1 VFTQLDECLW
11 INQWLESRSES
22 KNNTQTLSSLWK
34 KWIDR
39 KTRPRTRASEPPLRD
54 ELFSVEQ
61 LRQHA
66 IALAGQHQIDPRHG
80 PNRLLLRLADNEQL
94 LVQAYDLVAGAE
106 AGGRRIGP
114 AGEWLLDNFYLI
126 EQQIRLTRLHLP
138 RTYSRELPRLL
149 NGAAAG
155 FPRVY
160 DIALEL
166 IAHVDGRVD
175 AEHVSHFV
183 TAYQSVTPL
192 TLGELWAIPIMLRLG
207 LIENLRRV
215 SVNIIRRRQDRD
227 LANLWT
233 GRMSTAVEKEPEAI
247 LHILAE
253 MAQSDPLFSSQFVE
267 EFCGGLQ
274 GQSPALA
281 TVQSWVEHRLAEQ
294 GMTREHLQRAENQNQ
309 AADQVSIGNSI
320 GSLRF
325 LSVMDWRE
333 FVETMSIVEQV
344 LRTDP
349 ANVYAAMDFV
359 TRDRYRH
366 SVEAMARQSGIAEDA
381 VAQAAIQLATE
392 ATHREDMTARTTH
405 VGYYLVDKGRPLLE
419 SIVRVR
425 WSLRR
430 FLMRTA
436 RRFPFILYLSP
447 LLLITAATACLML
460 EPVSRLGWHDWRAWL
475 LMLLGIIGASQMA
488 VALVN
493 LLTTVLV
500 GPRLLPRLDFSK
512 GIPATSRTMVVVP
525 TLLTSPQAV
534 ADLLEGLEIRYL
546 GNRDPNLFFSLLTD
560 FRDAHEPTQPEDAE
574 LLRLARDGIQSLNT
588 RYSPEGVTVFYLFH
602 RPRVWNPHERLWMG
616 YERKRGK
623 LEQFN
628 ALLRGGPSDP
638 FAEII
643 GDLALLFTI
652 QYVLTLDTDTGL
664 ARDTAFKLIG
674 TMAHPLN
681 RPRFDPRAGRVVE
694 GYAILQPRTP
704 ISLLSANRSRFAQL
718 SAGEAGID
726 PYTRAVSDVYQDL
739 FAEGSYVGKGLYDV
753 DAFQQATAGRFP
765 ENLILS
771 HDLVESGFARSGL
784 VSDVELYE
792 DHPAS
797 FAAEMS
803 RRHRWIRGDWQ
814 IAGWLLPRVPGL
826 ANKRLPNTLTAL
838 SRWKIFDNL
847 RRNLV
852 PPALL
857 LLLLVSWLMAPEPT
871 GFWTWFVLLL
881 LLLPVLLATLVEVFH
896 KPGEQAWAI
905 HLDTTLKSLGRQL
918 AEVGM
923 RLSTLPYHAIINLD
937 AILASGGRMLFTRRG
952 LLLWHTPRYE
962 KRNKCTTLMNFLGE
976 MWVAPFSALAGI
988 TWLALTN
995 PGALVISGPVLLMW
1009 LVSPVVGWWISRPL
1023 TADKPALSESQ
1034 QTFLRSLSRQTWR
1047 YFEVLVNAEENW
1059 LPPDNIQ
1066 EVPTPVVA
1074 SRTSPTN
1081 IGMALLANLAADDF
1095 GYISTGQL
1103 LERTDKTITTMEQL
1117 ERFRGHFYNWYDTRT
1132 LKPLRPFY
1140 VSSVDSGNLAGA
1152 LCALRAGLLELISQ
1166 PIFSPRVLAGLRDT
1180 LEMLSSSAIDRIRAK
1195 LQSSP
1200 PNLSAT
1206 MALLQ
1211 ELGRDIATLPTTGDA
1226 EQQWWT
1232 NALARQCH
1240 DVQEDLQF
1248 LTPDPQQFDHVPTL
1262 QELACASSGGDR
1274 AAERIRLINQLSQR
1288 CSAQALMDFTFL
1300 YDPSQDLL
1308 SIGYNVSE
1316 RRRDPSYYDLLAS
1329 EARLASF
1336 ILIAQDQLPQDHW
1349 FALGRQLTTHDG
1361 AMALLSWNGS
1371 MFEYLM
1377 PLLVMPTYEHTLLDQ
1392 TYRAVVAR
1400 QIEYGRQRGVPWGI
1414 SESCYN
1420 ITDERGV
1427 YQYGAFGVPGL
1438 GFKRGLADDLV
1449 VAPYA
1454 SVLALMVAPR
1464 EACRNLEMLAEK
1476 GYRGA
1481 YGLYEAIDF
1490 TPTRLPRGKTCA
1502 LLRIFMAH
1510 HQGMSLLALSYLL
1523 LNQPMQRR
1531 FLSDPY
1537 FKASELLLCERIP
1550 KVASPLQPHAA
1561 EVRAARMPPV
1571 AATSIMRV
1579 FSTPHTPIPEVH
1591 LLSNGRYHVMATN
1604 AGGGYSRWKDL
1615 AVTRWRED
1623 ATCDGWGT
1631 FCYLRDADTGAL
1643 WSSAYQPMR
1652 HSSKNYEAI
1661 FMQGRAEF
1669 RCREE
1674 DIDAHTE
1681 ISVSPEDDVEVRR
1694 VTLTNLSPRTRT
1706 IELTSFA
1713 EVVIAPLNADLSH
1726 PAFSNLFVHT
1736 EILHDSQAILC
1747 TRRPRSPG
1755 EEPPWMFHLM
1765 ITQGTPAGDTS
1776 YETDRAKFIGRC
1788 RSITNPAAFDEVGPL
1803 SNTDGSVLDPIVA
1816 IRRGVVIQSDDSANY
1831 FIISGMAE
1839 TREAALLL
1847 IDKYDDPSF
1856 AARAFEMAWT
1866 HSQLVLHQLQA
1877 TEAEAQVY
1885 AQLASS
1891 VIYANPLHR
1900 AGVGILNRNQLG
1912 QSGLWGFGISGDLP
1926 ILLMR
1931 IADVHRIDLVKQVLQ
1946 VHAYWRE
1953 KGLQVDLVILN
1964 EDFSGYRQVLQD
1976 RILGLIAAGTEAQRV
1991 DKPGGIFLRRSEQLS
2006 EEDRVLLQTVARV
2019 ILTDSA
2025 ETLAEQVERK
2035 VPVERKIPRFLPKRS
2050 MLPATT
2056 DVPPQRER
2064 VFFNGLGGF
2073 TPDGREYVISL
2084 APGRTTPAP
2093 WANVLANSQI
2103 GTVISESGGAYTW
2116 VDNAHEFRLTNWHND
2131 PICDTSG
2138 EAFYIRD
2145 EETGQFWSPT
2155 PLPARGNGT
2164 YVCRHGFGYSVFE
2177 YTQLGIS
2184 SELWTYVA
2192 LDEPVKLVVMKVRN
2206 FSGRTRRLSVTGYWE
2221 LVLGQWR
2228 HANLMHVVTEI
2239 DPATGA
2245 LFARNAYNREFAGKI
2260 VFVSVSDAA
2269 RIITGNRTEFLG
2281 RNETLA
2287 NPAAM
2292 QKTQL
2297 SGQTGA
2303 SLDPCAAL
2311 QVPFDLADGQ
2321 ERELVFILGAGN
2333 NVDEAQQLVRRFS
2346 EPASARLAL
2355 ENVWGFWKQTLGVVF
2370 VETPDRALNL
2380 LVNGWLE
2387 YQTLAA
2393 RYWGRSGY
2401 YQSGGAYGFRD
2412 QLQDTAAL
2420 LHAAPWT
2427 AREHLLRCA
2436 GRQFRE
2442 GDVQHWW
2449 HPPSG
2454 RGVRTHCSD
2463 DYLWLPYVTCL
2474 YVKTTGD
2481 TGILDERV
2489 LFLEGRLV
2497 NADEESYYDLPQRS
2511 GEDGTLYEHCVR
2523 AIKHGLRFGEHGLPL
2538 IGSGDWNDGMNL
2550 VGEKGKGESVWLAFF
2565 LYHVLQRFAELARS
2579 RGDSDFAS
2587 LCISQAAQ
2595 LQQNIE
2601 LHGWD
2606 GNWYRRAYF
2615 DDSTP
2620 LGSAKNEEC
2629 QIDSIA
2635 QSWAV
2640 LSGAAK
2646 PAWAQLAMNRVDQR
2660 LVRRDQRLIQLF
2672 DPPFDKSALE
2682 PGYIKGYAPGVRENG
2697 GQYTHGAIWAVMAFA
2712 ELGETERAWE
2722 LFSLLNP
2729 IRHAMDL
2736 TEVEHYKVEPY
2747 VVAADIYAIEPHT
2760 GHGGWTWYTGSA
2772 GWMYRLIVETLL
2784 GLRLEVDQLQVNP
2797 RLPRVWESLK
2807 LHYRYRDTFYHIAVK
2822 RAGTEGAQPVRMIVD
2837 GKEQPDARIHLV
2849 NDLLEHV
2856 VEMEIR

>member
-1 VFTQLDECLW
+1 MVSLRHHNWRTSQTR
-11 INQWLESRSES
+11 SR
-22 KNNTQTLSSLWK
+22 
-34 KWIDR
+34 
-39 KTRPRTRASEPPLRD
+39 PRASEAPLRA
-54 ELFSVEQ
+54 ELFSGDQ
-61 LRQHA
+61 LQRHA
-66 IALAGQHQIDPRHG
+66 VALAGQHLIDPKHG
-80 PNRLLLRLADNEQL
+80 SNRLLLRLADNEQVL
-94 LVQAYDLVAGAE
+94 IQAYDLVTGAE
-106 AGGRRIGP
+106 AEGRRVAP

-175 AEHVSHFV
+175 AENVSHFV

-192 TLGELWAIPIMLRLG
+192 TLGELWAVPIMLRLG

-215 SVNIIRRRQDRD
+215 SVHIARRRRDRN
-227 LANLWT
+227 LANQWA
-233 GRMSTAVEKEPEAI
+233 GRLLTAVEKEPATV
-247 LHILAE
+247 LHVLAE
-253 MAQSDPLFSSQFVE
+253 MAQSDPPFSNQFVE
-267 EFCGGLQ
+267 EFCGRLQ

-281 TVQSWVEHRLAEQ
+281 TVQSWVQHRLAEQ
-294 GMTREHLQRAENQNQ
+294 GLTREQLQRAENQNQ

-325 LSVMDWRE
+325 LSAMDWRK
-333 FVETMSIVEQV
+333 FVETMSIIEQA
-344 LRTDP
+344 LRNDP
-349 ANVYAAMDFV
+349 ADVYADMDFV

-366 SVEAMARQSGIAEDA
+366 CVEALSRQSGVTEDA
-381 VAQAAIQLATE
+381 VARAAIQLATE
-392 ATHREDMTARTTH
+392 AAHRDGTTARTAH
-405 VGYYLVDKGRPLLE
+405 VGFYLIDKGRLRLE
-419 SIVRVR
+419 SIVRVH

-430 FLMRTA
+430 FVTRMA
-436 RRFPFILYLSP
+436 RRFPIFCYLGS
-447 LLLITAATACLML
+447 LLVITAATASLVL
-460 EPVSRLGWHDWRAWL
+460 EPASLFGWHDWRVWL
-475 LMLLGIIGASQMA
+475 LMMLGIIGASQMA
-488 VALVN
+488 GALVN
-493 LLTTVLV
+493 LLTTVMV
-500 GPRLLPRLDFSK
+500 GPRLLPRLDFSE
-512 GIPATSRTMVVVP
+512 GIPADNRTMVVIP
-525 TLLTSPQAV
+525 TLLTSPQDV
-534 ADLLEGLEIRYL
+534 TDLLEGLEIRYL
-546 GNRDPNLFFSLLTD
+546 GNRDPNLFFALLTD
-560 FRDAHEPTQPEDAE
+560 FRDAPEPVESDDAD
-574 LLRLARDGIQSLNT
+574 LLRLVRDGVQSLNA
-588 RYSPEGVTVFYLFH
+588 RYSLKGATVFYLFH
-602 RPRVWNPHERLWMG
+602 RSRVWNPHERLWMG

-628 ALLRGGPSDP
+628 ALLRGGSRDP
-638 FAEII
+638 FSEII
-643 GDLALLFTI
+643 GDLALLPTI

-664 ARDTAFKLIG
+664 ARDTARKLIG

-681 RPRFDPRAGRVVE
+681 RPRLDPPTGRVVE

-726 PYTRAVSDVYQDL
+726 PYTREVSDVYQDL
-739 FAEGSYVGKGLYDV
+739 FAEGSYVGKGIYDV
-753 DAFQQATAGRFP
+753 DAFRQATAGRFP

-771 HDLVESGFARSGL
+771 HDLVESGYARSAL
-784 VSDVELYE
+784 VSDVELHE

-814 IAGWLLPRVPGL
+814 IAGWLLPRVLGP

-838 SRWKIFDNL
+838 GWWKIFDNL
-847 RRNLV
+847 RRSLV
-852 PPALL
+852 PPAVLL
-857 LLLLVSWLMAPEPT
+857 LLLGGWMMAPEPT
-871 GFWTWFVLLL
+871 GFWTLFVLLL
-881 LLLPVLLATLVEVFH
+881 LLLPVLLATLVEVAR
-896 KPGEQAWAI
+896 KPRERAGTV
-905 HLDTTLKSLGRQL
+905 HLDTALKSLGRQL
-918 AEVGM
+918 AEAG
-923 RLSTLPYHAIINLD
+923 LTLCTLPYRAVINLD
-937 AILASGGRMLFTRRG
+937 AILDSGGRMLFTRRG
-952 LLLWHTPRYE
+952 LLLWHTPRYA
-962 KRNKCTTLMNFLGE
+962 KRNNCTTLAEFLQE
-976 MWVAPFSALAGI
+976 MWVAPLFAVAGI
-988 TWLALTN
+988 TWLALTH
-995 PGALVISGPVLLMW
+995 PGELVVSGPVLLMW

-1023 TADKPALSESQ
+1023 VADKPVLSDAQ

-1059 LPPDNIQ
+1059 LPPDNFQ

-1081 IGMALLANLAADDF
+1081 IGMALLANLAAGDF
-1095 GYISTGQL
+1095 GYLSAGKL
-1103 LERTDKTITTMEQL
+1103 LDRTDKTITTMERL
-1117 ERFRGHFYNWYDTRT
+1117 ERYRGHLYNWYDTRT
-1132 LKPLRPFY
+1132 LKPLRLFY

-1152 LCALRAGLLELISQ
+1152 LYTLRAGLLELKSQ
-1166 PIFSPRVLAGLRDT
+1166 PIVSPRVFTGLCDT
-1180 LEMLSSSAIDRIRAK
+1180 LEMLSSPSIDRLREK
-1195 LQSSP
+1195 LQSPPP
-1200 PNLSAT
+1200 PNLLAT
-1206 MALLQ
+1206 LALLQ
-1211 ELGRDIATLPTTGDA
+1211 ELSRDVAAMPANGDA
-1226 EQQWWT
+1226 EQQWWAH
-1232 NALARQCH
+1232 ALIRQCN
-1240 DVQEDLQF
+1240 DARDDLQF
-1248 LTPDPQQFDHVPTL
+1248 LITDPQQFDHVPTL
-1262 QELACASSGGDR
+1262 QELAAAPAAGER
-1274 AAERIRLINQLSQR
+1274 AAERIRQIDKLAQR
-1288 CSAQALMDFTFL
+1288 CTEQAAMDFTFL
-1300 YDPSQDLL
+1300 YDPACDLL
-1308 SIGYNVSE
+1308 SIGYNVSD

-1349 FALGRQLTTHDG
+1349 FALGRQLTTHAG
-1361 AMALLSWNGS
+1361 AMALLSWSGS

-1420 ITDERGV
+1420 TTDAHGI

-1464 EACRNLEMLAEK
+1464 EACENLELLAAG
-1476 GYRGA
+1476 GYHGA
-1481 YGLYEAIDF
+1481 YGFYEAIDF
-1490 TPTRLPRGKTCA
+1490 TPARVPRGKTNVP
-1502 LLRIFMAH
+1502 LRSYMAH
-1510 HQGMSLLALSYLL
+1510 HQGMSLLALTYLL
-1523 LNQPMQRR
+1523 LNRPMQRR

-1537 FKASELLLCERIP
+1537 FRASELLLCERIP
-1550 KVASPLQPHAA
+1550 KVASPLQPHSA
-1561 EVRAARMPPV
+1561 EVNAARTPPAT
-1571 AATSIMRV
+1571 AASTMRV
-1579 FSTPHTPIPEVH
+1579 FPTPHTPIPEVY
-1591 LLSNGRYHVMATN
+1591 LLSNGRYHVMVTN

-1631 FCYLRDADTGAL
+1631 FCYLCDAATGAL
-1643 WSSAYQPMR
+1643 WSSAYQPTR
-1652 HSSKNYEAI
+1652 RSSKNYEAI
-1661 FMQGRAEF
+1661 FVQGRAEY
-1669 RCREE
+1669 RRRDE

-1681 ISVSPEDDVEVRR
+1681 IAVSPEDDVEVRR
-1694 VTLTNLSPRTRT
+1694 VTLTNLSPKTRT
-1706 IELTSFA
+1706 IELTSYA
-1713 EVVIAPLNADLSH
+1713 EVVLAPLNADLAH
-1726 PAFSNLFVHT
+1726 PAFSNLFVQT
-1736 EILHDSQAILC
+1736 EILRNSQAILC
-1747 TRRPRSPG
+1747 TRRPRAPG
-1755 EEPPWMFHLM
+1755 EKPPWMFHLM
-1765 ITQGTPAGDTS
+1765 TMQGTPAGDTS
-1776 YETDRAKFIGRC
+1776 YETDRAKFIGRS
-1788 RSITNPAAFDEVGPL
+1788 RSVANPAAMDDSAPL
-1803 SNTDGSVLDPIVA
+1803 TNTDGAVLDPIVA
-1816 IRRGVVIQSDDSANY
+1816 IRRGVVIQPDTSANWH
-1831 FIISGMAE
+1831 IISGMAE
-1839 TREAALLL
+1839 TRAAALAL
-1847 IDKYDDPSF
+1847 IDKYREPSF
-1856 AARAFEMAWT
+1856 AARAFDMAWS
-1866 HSQLVLHQLQA
+1866 HSQMVLRQLQA

-1900 AGVGILNRNQLG
+1900 AGAGILTRNRLG

-1946 VHAYWRE
+1946 AHAYWRE
-1953 KGLQVDLVILN
+1953 KGLEADLVILN

-1976 RILGLIAAGTEAQRV
+1976 RILGLIAAGAEAHRV

-2025 ETLAEQVERK
+2025 ETLAEQVERRA
-2035 VPVERKIPRFLPKRS
+2035 PVQRRLPRFTPTRS
-2050 MLPATT
+2050 PWPAT
-2056 DVPPQRER
+2056 VPAPVPRER

-2084 APGRTTPAP
+2084 PPGRTTPAP
-2093 WANVLANSQI
+2093 WANVLANAQI

-2116 VDNAHEFRLTNWHND
+2116 VDNAHEFRLTPWHND
-2131 PICDTSG
+2131 PVGDTSG
-2138 EAFYIRD
+2138 ESFYLRD

-2155 PLPARGNGT
+2155 PLPARGSGT

-2177 YTQLGIS
+2177 YAQMGIN

-2192 LDEPVKLVVMKVRN
+2192 LDAPVKLVMVKVRN
-2206 FSGRTRRLSVTGYWE
+2206 RSGRARRLSVTGYWE

-2239 DPATGA
+2239 DPTTGA
-2245 LFARNAYNREFAGKI
+2245 LFARNVYNREFAGKT
-2260 VFVSVSDAA
+2260 VFFNVSGTV
-2269 RIITGNRTEFLG
+2269 RTITGSRTEFLG
-2281 RNETLA
+2281 RNGTPA
-2287 NPAAM
+2287 SPAAM
-2292 QKTQL
+2292 RQTQL
-2297 SGQTGA
+2297 SGKTGA

-2311 QVPFDLADGQ
+2311 QVPFVLADGQ
-2321 ERELVFILGAGN
+2321 ECELVFVLGAGN
-2333 NVDEAQQLVRRFS
+2333 NADEAQQLVRRFS
-2346 EPASARLAL
+2346 GPASAQMAL
-2355 ENVWGFWKQTLGVVF
+2355 ESVWEFWKRTLGVVYA
-2370 VETPDRALNL
+2370 ETPDPALNL

-2387 YQTLAA
+2387 YQTLAG

-2412 QLQDTAAL
+2412 QLQDTTAL

-2449 HPPSG
+2449 HPPTG

-2463 DYLWLPYVTCL
+2463 DYLWLPYATCR

-2481 TGILDERV
+2481 TGVLDERV
-2489 LFLEGRLV
+2489 PFLEGRPV

-2523 AIKHGLRFGEHGLPL
+2523 AIKHGLRFGAHGLPL
-2538 IGSGDWNDGMNL
+2538 IGCGDWNDGMNL
-2550 VGEKGKGESVWLAFF
+2550 VGEKGKGESVWLGFF
-2565 LYHVLQRFAELARS
+2565 LYHVLQHFAELAQRK
-2579 RGDSDFAS
+2579 GDGE
-2587 LCISQAAQ
+2587 LAAQCTNEATQ

-2606 GNWYRRAYF
+2606 GDWYRRAYF
-2615 DDSTP
+2615 DDGTP
-2620 LGSAKNEEC
+2620 LGSATNEEC

-2640 LSGAAK
+2640 LSGAAN
-2646 PAWAQLAMNRVDQR
+2646 PVRAGLAMDRVDQR

-2672 DPPFDKSALE
+2672 NPPFDKSALE
-2682 PGYIKGYAPGVRENG
+2682 PGYVKGYPPGVRENG

-2729 IRHAMDL
+2729 VRHATDL
-2736 TEVEHYKVEPY
+2736 TEVNRYKVEPY
-2747 VVAADIYAIEPHT
+2747 VVVADIYAVGPHT
-2760 GHGGWTWYTGSA
+2760 GRGGWSWYTGSA

-2784 GLRLEVDQLQVNP
+2784 GLRLEADQLRLNP
-2797 RLPRVWESLK
+2797 RLPRAWESLK
-2807 LHYRYRDTFYHIAVK
+2807 LHYRHRDTFYHITVK
-2822 RAGTEGAQPVRMIVD
+2822 RAGVEVDQTVRVNVD
-2837 GKEQPDARIHLV
+2837 GKEQPDATIHLV
-2849 NDLLEHV
+2849 DDRREHA
-2856 VEMEIR
+2856 VEVTVR